1 MTMWIEDSLWIS
13 KKAQKAMSYQG
24 DAKTHCSKNSCWWCS
39 LNPRGEKWKAWKSP
53 GTSCP
58 YRISIDSPLMCF
70 SQITLCPD
78 ELILLK
84 AVIIWNAL
92 LNSLNLSDYLAK
104 SIFISKFL
112 ECRLSIIVICHFTI
126 IYSVPSLHSIRVWNL
141 KGVLYLFCLPHT

>member
-1 MTMWIEDSLWIS
+1 MTKRMEDSLWLS

-24 DAKTHCSKNSCWWCS
+24 DAKTHCSKNSYWWYS

-58 YRISIDSPLMCF
+58 YRISIDIPLMCF
-70 SQITLCPD
+70 SQISLSPD

-92 LNSLNLSDYLAK
+92 LNNLNLSDYVAK

-112 ECRLSIIVICHFTI
+112 ECRWSIIVICHFTI
-126 IYSVPSLHSIRVWNL
+126 IYSIRSLHSIRIWNL
-141 KGVLYLFCLPHT
+141 KRVLYLFCLPHT